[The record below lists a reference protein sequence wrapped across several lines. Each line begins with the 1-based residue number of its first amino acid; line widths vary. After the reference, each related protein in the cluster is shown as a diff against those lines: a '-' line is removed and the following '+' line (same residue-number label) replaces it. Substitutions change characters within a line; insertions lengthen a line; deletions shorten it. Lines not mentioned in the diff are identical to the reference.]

1 MTNPFVRLDGKVAV
15 ITGAA
20 GGQGRAHAALFH
32 ELGARL
38 VLTDIVEDA
47 VREVASAYGDDA
59 IALKHDNASS
69 ADWARVAAAAE
80 EKFGRVDV
88 LVNNAAVSPVGKLED
103 MTEAQLRTIID
114 INLLGPMLG
123 MQALLP
129 LLKQQGGSVIN
140 ISSTSGLQGY
150 AERAHY
156 SSTKFGL
163 RGLTRSM
170 AHEWGPYGI
179 RVNTVLPGAID
190 TVMASD
196 DTRNGIG
203 FITTIP
209 AARIGRPDEVSAMVA
224 FLASDASS
232 YCTGQ
237 DFVVDGGKTA

>member
-1 MTNPFVRLDGKVAV
+1 MTNPLVRLDGKVAV

-237 DFVVDGGKTA
+237 DFVVDGGKAA

>member
-1 MTNPFVRLDGKVAV
+1 MTNPLVRLDGKVAV

-47 VREVASAYGDDA
+47 VREVASAHGDDA

-80 EKFGRVDV
+80 EKFGRIDV

>member
-1 MTNPFVRLDGKVAV
+1 MTNPLVCLDGKVAV